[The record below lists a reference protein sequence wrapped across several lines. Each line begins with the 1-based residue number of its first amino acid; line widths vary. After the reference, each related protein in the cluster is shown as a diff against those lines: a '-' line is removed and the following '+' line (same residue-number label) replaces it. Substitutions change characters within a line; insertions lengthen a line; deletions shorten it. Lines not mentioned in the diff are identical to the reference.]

1 MDENLIN
8 QEKEIIDFLYIFNEG
23 RQKRINELGAPQ
35 DFFYFYNKLKQ
46 KTASTTF
53 IELQELDTK
62 YIYMRIIKTIEKVF
76 IKYLKI
82 PLYGHKLLST
92 QNFLLMKRSKH
103 LILTNETIGY
113 SMLFIIKYLKRKNP
127 GLQVTMFVMGLFQE
141 SNLRART
148 KRLILKSMLKEY
160 DKFIFLGKPEY
171 EYACQYKFSF
181 RTKFHYLTFAI
192 DSDFWNTRNSLQIK
206 DTILFVGNDMN
217 RDYELLG
224 KIAKELCDY
233 KFTIISNRF
242 KTKNFSSNVQ
252 LINSDWR
259 SGFLTDTQ
267 LKSIYETAKISLIPT
282 KDTLQ
287 PSGQSV
293 GLQSISM
300 KIPLIV
306 SESKGFWG
314 KGALEHSKDIF
325 VLKNDL
331 NIWKEVIIKL
341 MEDKSLQKD
350 ITENAYIKFQK
361 YFNYEHTFKKF
372 IKIIA

>member
-1 MDENLIN
+1 
-8 QEKEIIDFLYIFNEG
+8 
-23 RQKRINELGAPQ
+23 
-35 DFFYFYNKLKQ
+35 
-46 KTASTTF
+46 
-53 IELQELDTK
+53 
-62 YIYMRIIKTIEKVF
+62 
-76 IKYLKI
+76 
-82 PLYGHKLLST
+82 
-92 QNFLLMKRSKH
+92 
-103 LILTNETIGY
+103 
-113 SMLFIIKYLKRKNP
+113 
-127 GLQVTMFVMGLFQE
+127 
-141 SNLRART
+141 
-148 KRLILKSMLKEY
+148 
-160 DKFIFLGKPEY
+160 
-171 EYACQYKFSF
+171 
-181 RTKFHYLTFAI
+181 
-192 DSDFWNTRNSLQIK
+192 
-206 DTILFVGNDMN
+206 
-217 RDYELLG
+217 
-224 KIAKELCDY
+224 
-233 KFTIISNRF
+233 
-242 KTKNFSSNVQ
+242 
-252 LINSDWR
+252 
-259 SGFLTDTQ
+259 LTDTQ